1 MTQFKKPH
9 VVIVD
14 DDEEVQNQI
23 STFFEA
29 RSFKVSKFSD
39 GETTLEAWVED
50 GNSWDVVV
58 SDLHLP
64 RMAGAEFTDNIHK
77 LDPELPVIFIAN
89 PNSAETAAEMIGRG
103 AYDFLVNPIYFPQL
117 LISVERAMKLK
128 TLKGDITSLREVVKT
143 STRSPNGIIG
153 RSPNFLAALEI
164 AKRVAPSNA
173 NILVTG
179 ESGTGKE
186 VFARYIHRESP
197 RAKGP
202 FIAINCSAIPGALL
216 ESELFGHAKG
226 SFTGAIEKKV
236 GLFEEA
242 QDGTLFL
249 DEIGDLSPSLQA
261 KLLRVL
267 QEKKIRRVGEN
278 QHREINARIISA
290 THKDLAVE
298 IANDNFRE
306 DLFYRLSVIP
316 LVIPPLRDRVEDI
329 MPLAECFLKR
339 FSLENG
345 SPARYFSKDAVK
357 YCLSNPWRGNVRELE
372 NAVERAVILSTKP
385 EVCVGDFGP
394 SLLEFISDSV
404 SRVEKEA
411 SDEASE
417 TASGSGLNRGGGH
430 KFDLV
435 FDGHLPTLQDVTQK
449 YIEFAVTFNGGAK
462 DRTARDLGIDRKT
475 LYKRLQ
481 V

>member
-1 MTQFKKPH
+1 MKRLNNTH
-9 VVIVD
+9 IVIVD
-14 DDEEVQNQI
+14 DDLEVQQQI
-23 STFFEA
+23 ATFFEKNSC
-29 RSFKVSKFSD
+29 RVSKFSD
-39 GETTLEAWVED
+39 GEAALDAWLVE
-50 GNSWDVVV
+50 GKTWDVII

-64 RMAGAEFTDNIHK
+64 RMAGAEFTDNVHK
-77 LDPELPVIFIAN
+77 LDPEIPVIFISD
-89 PNSAETAAEMIGRG
+89 PNSTETAAEMIGRG

-117 LISVERAMKLK
+117 LISVERALKLK
-128 TLKGDITSLREVVKT
+128 ALRGDLSSLREVVKS
-143 STRSPNGIIG
+143 STRVPSGIIG
-153 RSPNFLAALEI
+153 RSPNFLAALEV
-164 AKRVAPSNA
+164 ARRVAPSSA

-202 FIAINCSAIPGALL
+202 FVAINCSAIPSALL
-216 ESELFGHAKG
+216 ESELFGHGKG

-242 QDGTLFL
+242 ENGTLFL
-249 DEIGDLSPSLQA
+249 DEIGDLSPGLQA

-278 QHREINARIISA
+278 QHRAINARIISA
-290 THKDLAVE
+290 THKDLAQA
-298 IANDNFRE
+298 IQDGFFRE
-306 DLFYRLSVIP
+306 DLFYRLNVIP
-316 LVIPPLRDRVEDI
+316 LAIPPLRDRVDDI

-345 SPARYFSKDAVK
+345 SSARFFSSEAIKF
-357 YCLSNPWRGNVRELE
+357 CLSNSWRGNVRELE
-372 NAVERAVILSTKP
+372 NAVERAVILSTKA
-385 EVCVGDFGP
+385 EVELGDFGP
-394 SLLEFISDSV
+394 PVLESLRDSL
-404 SRVEKEA
+404 SRVEREL
-411 SDEASE
+411 
-417 TASGSGLNRGGGH
+417 SGPSADAKSSPN
-430 KFDLV
+430 KFDLS
-435 FDGHLPTLQDVTQK
+435 FDGELPTLQDVTQK

-481 V
+481 I

>member
-1 MTQFKKPH
+1 MFSRLNKPH
-9 VVIVD
+9 IVIVD
-14 DDEEVQNQI
+14 DDLTIQDQI
-23 STFFEA
+23 ASFFE
-29 RSFKVSKFSD
+29 SGSCKISKFSD
-39 GETTLEAWVED
+39 GEAALEAWESE
-50 GNSWDVVV
+50 GKSWEVII

-64 RMAGAEFTDNIHK
+64 RMAGAEFTDQIHK
-77 LDPELPVIFIAN
+77 LAPDLPVIFIAD

-117 LISVERAMKLK
+117 LISVERALNLK
-128 TLKGDITSLREVVKT
+128 TLRGDISSLREVVKA
-143 STRSPNGIIG
+143 STRAPSGIIG
-153 RSPNFLAALEI
+153 RSPNFLAALEV
-164 AKRVAPSNA
+164 ARRVAPSNA

-249 DEIGDLSPSLQA
+249 DEIGDLSPGLQA

-278 QHREINARIISA
+278 QHRVINARIISA
-290 THKDLAVE
+290 THKDLAQA
-298 IANDNFRE
+298 IQDGDFRE

-316 LVIPPLRDRVEDI
+316 LAIPPLRERVEDI
-329 MPLAECFLKR
+329 MPLAECFLKK
-339 FSLENG
+339 FALENG
-345 SPARYFSKDAVK
+345 SPARFFSSEAIKF
-357 YCLSNPWRGNVRELE
+357 CLSNPWRGNVRELE
-372 NAVERAVILSTKP
+372 NAVERAVILSTQP
-385 EVCVGDFGP
+385 EVGVCDFGP
-394 SLLEFISDSV
+394 SILEAVSDSV
-404 SRVEKEA
+404 NRVEKENSA
-411 SDEASE
+411 NGVAM
-417 TASGSGLNRGGGH
+417 NR
-430 KFDLV
+430 FDLS
-435 FDGHLPTLQDVTQK
+435 FEEQLPTLQDVTQK